1 MNLTTQHSLAD
12 SARELRNGSLSAT
25 QSVQAA
31 LERMGETEGRIKAW
45 VLVDAGGALAEAER
59 LDGLPADQRGPLH
72 GVPVGVK
79 DIIDVLGLPTRC
91 GSELSDGAPAVA
103 DASIVARLRA
113 LGAIVL
119 GKTVTTEFAYFSP
132 GPTRNPHDPR
142 RTPGG
147 SSSGSAAAVAAG
159 VVPLALGTQTAA
171 SLTRPAAYCGV
182 TGHITAQGSFD
193 DTGITGLSPSLDTL
207 GFLTSSVRD
216 MDYLRRA
223 LGSAGESAGPG
234 TQFIIWKPS
243 TRFDVSPQMLRAL
256 DTASGRLDGV
266 TAVVPAAGLHTGE
279 SIEAATER
287 LIDAHTLIMAYEAV
301 RLRAREASCPQELS
315 PQLARLFA
323 DGRTVPEDKY
333 VWAVKAVDGYKS
345 AFRQLLQGGTVLLG
359 PAAQSVAPVGLEATG
374 SPVLSRPWQA
384 LGFPVLAV
392 PGFRD
397 DETGLPLG
405 LQLVGAPGEEDA
417 LFAAGHLL
425 ESVL

>member
-1 MNLTTQHSLAD
+1 
-12 SARELRNGSLSAT
+12 
-25 QSVQAA
+25 
-31 LERMGETEGRIKAW
+31 
-45 VLVDAGGALAEAER
+45 
-59 LDGLPADQRGPLH
+59 
-72 GVPVGVK
+72 
-79 DIIDVLGLPTRC
+79 
-91 GSELSDGAPAVA
+91 
-103 DASIVARLRA
+103 
-113 LGAIVL
+113 
-119 GKTVTTEFAYFSP
+119 
-132 GPTRNPHDPR
+132 
-142 RTPGG
+142 
-147 SSSGSAAAVAAG
+147 
-159 VVPLALGTQTAA
+159 
-171 SLTRPAAYCGV
+171 
-182 TGHITAQGSFD
+182 
-193 DTGITGLSPSLDTL
+193 
-207 GFLTSSVRD
+207 

-256 DTASGRLDGV
+256 DTASGRLDDV

-279 SIEAATER
+279 SIEAASER

-374 SPVLSRPWQA
+374 SPVLSRHGQA